1 MPIGGPESV
10 NACFECALSLNSTNI
25 LLLGCDF
32 AASSKS
38 KVRSTNAFGVS
49 PRDFDIPVAGN
60 KGKTVFSQLSLLFVK
75 QAMESVITLYP
86 KVNVLRAGEGASMES
101 TTNIVLSDSVTP
113 CSLLAPSTSEDHHS
127 NRDLIPFTYTQES
140 LLLRRNHLIEA
151 IKSLI
156 DSLI

>member
-1 MPIGGPESV
+1 
-10 NACFECALSLNSTNI
+10 
-25 LLLGCDF
+25 
-32 AASSKS
+32 
-38 KVRSTNAFGVS
+38 
-49 PRDFDIPVAGN
+49 
-60 KGKTVFSQLSLLFVK
+60 
-75 QAMESVITLYP
+75 
-86 KVNVLRAGEGASMES
+86 MES

-156 DSLI
+156 DSLILDIDAANCWTPELEKDWFGMLMMIFCILKKILFSYLLDVF